1 MVKMDTR
8 LKIFLAIGMTMIC
21 VGLVTVLTGAELG
34 CQHSSGQP
42 GAGQEIDTPQYT
54 QETVINMAKDYL
66 EAEYLY
72 DVESEIA
79 SSHAEYRGNGLW
91 KVEFY
96 GSRPQ
101 TTCPRQADSPL
112 IIVYV
117 DEQTGAFG

>member
-1 MVKMDTR
+1 MDTR
-8 LKIFLAIGMTMIC
+8 LKIFLATGVIMIC
-21 VGLVTVLTGAELG
+21 LGLVAVLTGAELG
-34 CQHSSGQP
+34 CQHSSEQP
-42 GAGQEIDTPQYT
+42 GTGQEIDAPQYT
-54 QETVINMAKDYL
+54 EEAVINIAEDYL

-96 GSRPQ
+96 GGRPLA
-101 TTCPRQADSPL
+101 TCPRQADNPR

>member
-8 LKIFLAIGMTMIC
+8 LKIFLAIGMIMIC
-21 VGLVTVLTGAELG
+21 LGLVTVLTGAELG

-42 GAGQEIDTPQYT
+42 EAGQEIDTPQYT

-66 EAEYLY
+66 EVEYLY

-112 IIVYV
+112 MIVYV
-117 DEQTGAFG
+117 DEQTGAFD